1 MFPAMR
7 RALARHDPTRA
18 AVRRLSGSRLI
29 SMAGTD
35 ASGVAIGFALYAQ
48 TGSAH
53 WVSLSLLLTIG
64 ASAALAPLGGWAGDM
79 VDRRRLMIGAE
90 LAACAVFVTLSL
102 IHTPVALLAL
112 GLLAAAIGAV
122 FGPASGAA
130 LAHIAGDRHLAWAN
144 GMIATS
150 ANVGKTAG
158 RLVGGALVS
167 AVGAGSV
174 FLLDALS
181 FLVSATLIASV
192 RRAFSEPLTQPAA
205 DEATGPPDE
214 DGGLRFLLDHP
225 TLRLVL
231 ASACMSTFA
240 TAFAMTAE
248 IPLVFE
254 LGVGGLGLG
263 ALTACWG
270 AGMIAGSWYAGR
282 ALHRG
287 NEATGVLAG
296 RLAMAAG
303 VGLVA
308 ASPSLGL
315 MLACYLVGGAGGGLM
330 GVAAQSLI
338 LRSVPDPLRA
348 RTLGAIEACRNVA
361 FGLGV
366 TGAGALVGTVG
377 ARPVYALVGL
387 AMAAASLP
395 VAALVVSLGG
405 PRRLGTLRPARATSS

>member
-1 MFPAMR
+1 
-7 RALARHDPTRA
+7 
-18 AVRRLSGSRLI
+18 
-29 SMAGTD
+29 MAGTD
-35 ASGVAIGFALYAQ
+35 ASGVAIGFTLYAQ

-64 ASAALAPLGGWAGDM
+64 AGALLAPLGGWAGDL

-102 IHTPVALLAL
+102 VHTPVALLAF

-130 LAHIAGDRHLAWAN
+130 LAHVAGERHLAWAS
-144 GMIATS
+144 GLIATG

-158 RLVGGALVS
+158 RLAGGALV
-167 AVGAGSV
+167 AAFGAGGV

-181 FLVSATLIASV
+181 FLLSASLIASM

-205 DEATGPPDE
+205 DEAARQSAGA
-214 DGGLRFLLDHP
+214 GSVRFLVAHP
-225 TLRLVL
+225 VLRLVL

-254 LGVGGLGLG
+254 LGVGGVGLG
-263 ALTACWG
+263 ALTASWG

-282 ALHRG
+282 VLHRG
-287 NEATGVLAG
+287 NEATGVLTG
-296 RLAMAAG
+296 RVAMAAG

-308 ASPSLGL
+308 VSPSLGP
-315 MLACYLVGGAGGGLM
+315 MLACYLLGGAGGGLM

-338 LRSVPDPLRA
+338 LRNVPDGLRA
-348 RTLGAIEACRNVA
+348 RTLGAIEACRNLA
-361 FGLGV
+361 FGVGV
-366 TGAGALVGTVG
+366 IGAGALVGAVG

-387 AMAAASLP
+387 VMAAATLP
-395 VAALVVSLGG
+395 VAALVVNLGG
-405 PRRLGTLRPARATSS
+405 PRRLRAT